1 MEFFRK
7 GGGLDPIHNFEAHLL
22 GLKSYGIFDEKE
34 GYGHFGA
41 LFLKVYFKYGH
52 FGCFWEVLFFN
63 FFVTKNQ
70 MCLTGSIT
78 SKNKDGGVRPLTEEF
93 HN

>member
-1 MEFFRK
+1 MTQSITLRHIFWASKVMEFLMK
-7 GGGLDPIHNFEAHLL
+7 
-22 GLKSYGIFDEKE
+22 KE

-63 FFVTKNQ
+63 FFVTKIE

-78 SKNKDGGVRPLTEEF
+78 SKNKGGGQTPYGRNP
-93 HN
+93 